1 MSFPEMLGVLN
12 KLAISKIFRKC
23 SIASS
28 MFPPEKVF
36 SRKNDVLFNPRFIEG
51 INVVDRYGCD
61 IFSAPKLPFGV
72 GERCEHFCVATPS
85 HDRERGSN

>member
-1 MSFPEMLGVLN
+1 MSFPEIPGVLN
-12 KLAISKIFRKC
+12 KLAISKIFGKC

-28 MFPPEKVF
+28 VFPQKLTF
-36 SRKNDVLFNPRFIEG
+36 DFKNDVLFNPRFIEG
-51 INVVDRYGCD
+51 INVVDRNGCD

-72 GERCEHFCVATPS
+72 SERSEHFCDATPS